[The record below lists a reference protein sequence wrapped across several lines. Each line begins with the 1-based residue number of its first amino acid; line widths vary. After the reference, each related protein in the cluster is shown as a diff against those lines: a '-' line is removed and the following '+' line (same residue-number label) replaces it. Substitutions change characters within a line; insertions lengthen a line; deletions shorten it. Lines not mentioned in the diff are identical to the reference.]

1 MIYMYVHVH
10 TCGTQYKI
18 SYIRIIPVTVI
29 FLSVVLTVLK
39 RNQDCTELSLVTAL
53 HTHTHTNTR
62 AHALQEFCVSF
73 ALEAWDAHFD
83 TRSQVQSQ

>member
-1 MIYMYVHVH
+1 MYMYTHVVHS
-10 TCGTQYKI
+10 TI

-29 FLSVVLTVLK
+29 FLSVVFTVLK

>member
-1 MIYMYVHVH
+1 MYVHVH
-10 TCGTQYKI
+10 TCGTQYNKLY
-18 SYIRIIPVTVI
+18 SNYTRNGN
-29 FLSVVLTVLK
+29 FSVCCVFTVLK